1 MPLIGFVI
9 VSILG
14 VNMNL
19 TESQKTL
26 IVELIKDKFHLNKE
40 NIEYCKNYINDQF
53 LMEETKEEKERNIE
67 ANKKLIIDV
76 SKQQRELFKLFN
88 KFTNN

>member
-1 MPLIGFVI
+1 
-9 VSILG
+9 
-14 VNMNL
+14 MNF

-26 IVELIKDKFHLNKE
+26 LVELIKDKFHLNKE
-40 NIEYCKNYINDQF
+40 NIQYCENYMNDQF

-67 ANKKLIIDV
+67 ANKKLIIEV
-76 SKQQRELFKLFN
+76 RKQQRELFKLFN

>member
-1 MPLIGFVI
+1 
-9 VSILG
+9 
-14 VNMNL
+14 MNL

-53 LMEETKEEKERNIE
+53 LMEETKEEKERNIQ
-67 ANKKLIIDV
+67 ANKKLIIEV

-88 KFTNN
+88 KFTNNEK

>member
-1 MPLIGFVI
+1 
-9 VSILG
+9 
-14 VNMNL
+14 MNL

-40 NIEYCKNYINDQF
+40 NIQYCKNYINDQF
-53 LMEETKEEKERNIE
+53 LMEETKEEKERNIQ
-67 ANKKLIIDV
+67 ANKKLIIEV

-88 KFTNN
+88 KFTNNKK

>member
-1 MPLIGFVI
+1 
-9 VSILG
+9 
-14 VNMNL
+14 MNL

-67 ANKKLIIDV
+67 ANKKLIIEV
-76 SKQQRELFKLFN
+76 RKQQRELFKLFN

>member
-1 MPLIGFVI
+1 
-9 VSILG
+9 
-14 VNMNL
+14 MNL

-40 NIEYCKNYINDQF
+40 NIQYCKNYINDQF

-88 KFTNN
+88 KFTNKET